1 MVANGQP
8 ISSDNPFVRNEVT
21 IRLASRSG
29 GSIDAE
35 IKNKESGPRA
45 KFFYDRLGDL
55 SQVLDFTGF
64 NLQNVNLDNELFWEA
79 LDTMKRQ
86 MSGMDDSEQAQ
97 AVFMTQI
104 AAGTGILLSAG
115 YVSWILRGGALA
127 AMLLSSMPTWA
138 GFDPLPLLAARKKK
152 KDEDEDE
159 PDEYDSMLVEQIFS
173 GEHVPAA
180 DIEHVKKS

>member
-1 MVANGQP
+1 
-8 ISSDNPFVRNEVT
+8 
-21 IRLASRSG
+21 
-29 GSIDAE
+29 
-35 IKNKESGPRA
+35 
-45 KFFYDRLGDL
+45 
-55 SQVLDFTGF
+55 LDFTVF

-152 KDEDEDE
+152 KDKDENE
-159 PDEYDSMLVEQIFS
+159 PDEYDSMLVEKIFS

>member
-1 MVANGQP
+1 M
-8 ISSDNPFVRNEVT
+8 
-21 IRLASRSG
+21 
-29 GSIDAE
+29 
-35 IKNKESGPRA
+35 
-45 KFFYDRLGDL
+45 
-55 SQVLDFTGF
+55 
-64 NLQNVNLDNELFWEA
+64 NLDNALFWEA

-97 AVFMTQI
+97 AVFMAQI
-104 AAGTGILLSAG
+104 AAGSGILLSAG

-159 PDEYDSMLVEQIFS
+159 PDEYDSLLVEQIFS